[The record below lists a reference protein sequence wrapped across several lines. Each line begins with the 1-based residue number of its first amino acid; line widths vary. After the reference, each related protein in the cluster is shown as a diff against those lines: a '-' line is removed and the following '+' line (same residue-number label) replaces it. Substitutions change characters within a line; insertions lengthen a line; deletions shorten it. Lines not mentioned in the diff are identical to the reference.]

1 MKSFLHLTAA
11 HILAESGEQLRKT
24 LIILPNRTGIHFF
37 RKALAEEAGKT
48 IWAPECLT
56 PGMHMENVS
65 GSVTGNRIRLAAE
78 LHRVY
83 GQILQRE
90 PEPFEKFFP
99 WAELLLN
106 DFDDIDKYLAD
117 ARVLYANLSGLQEI
131 KERFQYLTEE
141 QIALIRRF
149 WRAYELPGITEPK
162 ARFLR
167 IWERLQDV
175 YSAYRESLLSKGFGY
190 EGLLHRT
197 AVENTGTLM
206 TGLHDYKAAY
216 VIGFNRLNACE
227 KVFFNTLRETIPT
240 NFFYDVHPMAAED
253 ELHEGGHFF
262 RETSSLFPGTVF
274 PEEEN
279 KTKPQ
284 IKLVQVTGQTT
295 AVKLAAEEIQHALRS
310 GIPERQM
317 LLMLP
322 DEKQLGPLLYSLPE
336 ELNEINITSGL
347 SLGETPVIALLKGL
361 YHLRKF
367 AREKN
372 ENGYFRVSDVL
383 LLLNHPYLNFGHE
396 TENRRLAA
404 TLIKE
409 NRIRP
414 ERKQL
419 MIHPL
424 AIILFTL
431 PSENTFTAYVEQV
444 FHTILQE
451 AETMNDY
458 ERIVL
463 EFTVD
468 TLRSV
473 KQISEEEAL
482 PAEDGAA
489 LRLLLNVLRSAR
501 IPFESDPLNG
511 MQVMGPL
518 ETRNLDFREVYI
530 PAMTDDQFPGSGNPQ
545 TYIPFTLRKAFGL
558 PLPEDR
564 AAELC
569 HIFFRLFRRSEKI
582 FLYYNTASGSM
593 ATGEPSRFIL
603 RLLTETDYY
612 QTLDQKIHSEKVTF
626 IHSEPITVTK
636 EGKTA
641 EALKAYVGENP
652 KPLYPTALN
661 TFLYCGLRF
670 YFRYLAGLKEPD
682 EISETADHA
691 DFGNMFHQIM
701 EQAYT
706 PFLNREI
713 TADDLDRL
721 ETRFDLLALPVFKKQ
736 YGYRDDESFEYEGE
750 ALLHREVLRKYYQ
763 GVLARDREM
772 APFFIRGLELEGES
786 MMMSFSFKTNGQTLT
801 VKLAGKIDRVD
812 EKEGVTRILDYKT
825 GADELKYTDLH
836 ALFDSSLKK
845 RNKAA
850 FQTWLYGIIYGHAH
864 RKTGIL
870 QAGVI
875 SVKKLFGEVDAD
887 PILKKKED
895 PTKRNSPYTRVN
907 NLHDES
913 DAFGELLGS
922 LMGELFDVGKNFTQ
936 TEDAERC
943 RTCPY
948 NGICKR

>member
-1 MKSFLHLTAA
+1 LVL
-11 HILAESGEQLRKT
+11 
-24 LIILPNRTGIHFF
+24 LPNRTGIHFF

-65 GSVTGNRIRLAAE
+65 GLVAGNRIRLAAE

-149 WRAYELPGITEPK
+149 WQAYELPGITEPK

-175 YSAYRESLLSKGFGY
+175 YSAYRESLISKGFGY

-197 AVENTGTLM
+197 AVENRGTLM
-206 TGLHDYKAAY
+206 NGLHEYKAAY

-227 KVFFNTLRETIPT
+227 KVFFKTLRETIPT
-240 NFFYDVHPMAAED
+240 AFFYDVHPMAAAD
-253 ELHEGGHFF
+253 ELHEGGRFF
-262 RETSSLFPGTVF
+262 RETAALFPGTLLPV
-274 PEEEN
+274 EES
-279 KTKPQ
+279 KTKPEV
-284 IKLVQVTGQTT
+284 KLIQVTGQTT
-295 AVKLAAEEIQHALRS
+295 AVKLAAGEIQNALRS
-310 GIPERQM
+310 GISERQI

-383 LLLNHPYLNFGHE
+383 LLLNHPYLNFRHE
-396 TENRRLAA
+396 TENRKLAA
-404 TLIKE
+404 DLIKE

-424 AIILFTL
+424 AMVLFAL
-431 PSENTFTAYVEQV
+431 PSESTFTAYVEQV
-444 FHTILQE
+444 FLAILEE

-463 EFTVD
+463 AFTAD
-468 TLRSV
+468 NIRSV

-482 PAEDGAA
+482 PAEDGSA

-511 MQVMGPL
+511 MQIMGPL
-518 ETRNLDFREVYI
+518 ETRNLDFSQVFI
-530 PAMTDDQFPGSGNPQ
+530 PAMTDDQFPGSGNTQ
-545 TYIPFTLRKAFGL
+545 TYIPYTLRKAFGL

-569 HIFFRLFRRSEKI
+569 HIFFRLFQRSEKI
-582 FLYYNTASGSM
+582 FLYYNTASGAM
-593 ATGEPSRFIL
+593 TTGEPSRFIL
-603 RLLTETDYY
+603 RLLAEAEYY
-612 QTLDQKIHSEKVTF
+612 QTLDQKILSENVSF
-626 IHSEPITVTK
+626 IHSEPITVKK
-636 EGKTA
+636 EGKAA
-641 EALKAYVGENP
+641 EALKAFVGENP
-652 KPLYPTALN
+652 RALYPTALN
-661 TFLYCGLRF
+661 TYLSCGLRF

-701 EQAYT
+701 EHAYA
-706 PFLNREI
+706 PFVDREI
-713 TADDLDRL
+713 TAADLAGI
-721 ETRFDLLALPVFKKQ
+721 EAQFDQLALPVFKKQ
-736 YGYRDDESFEYEGE
+736 YGYRDHESFEYEGE
-750 ALLHREVLRKYYQ
+750 ALLHREVLRKYFQ

-772 APFFIRGLELEGES
+772 APFFIRGLELEGEY
-786 MMMSFSFKTNGQTLT
+786 MMMPLTFESAGKTFTAM
-801 VKLAGKIDRVD
+801 LAGKIDRVD
-812 EKEGVTRILDYKT
+812 EKDGVTRILDYKT
-825 GADELKYTDLH
+825 GADEMKYTDLPS
-836 ALFDSSLKK
+836 LFDGLLKK

-850 FQTWLYGIIYGHAH
+850 FQTWLYGLIYGHNHKKAA
-864 RKTGIL
+864 IL

-875 SVKKLFGEVDAD
+875 SVKKLFGEEDAD

-895 PTKRNSPYTRVN
+895 PAKRNSTYRRVN
-907 NLHDES
+907 NLHDEAE
-913 DAFGELLGS
+913 DFEELLRKLLGD
-922 LMGELFDVGKNFTQ
+922 LFDENKDFAQ
-936 TEDAERC
+936 TEDTERC

>member
-1 MKSFLHLTAA
+1 MKPFLHLTAA
-11 HILAESGEQLRKT
+11 RILAESGQDLRKT
-24 LIILPNRTGIHFF
+24 LVLLPNRTGIHFF

-65 GSVTGNRIRLAAE
+65 GLVTGNRIRLAAE

-131 KERFQYLTEE
+131 KERFQYLSEE

-175 YSAYRESLLSKGFGY
+175 YSAYRESLLAKGFGY

-206 TGLHDYKAAY
+206 NGLHEFKAAY

-227 KVFFNTLRETIPT
+227 KAFFKTLRETIST
-240 NFFYDVHPMAAED
+240 TFFYDVHPMAAAD
-253 ELHEGGHFF
+253 ELHEGGRFF
-262 RETSSLFPGTVF
+262 RETTALFPGTELPV
-274 PEEEN
+274 EEN
-279 KTKPQ
+279 RIKPE

-295 AVKLAAEEIQHALRS
+295 AVKLAAGEIQEALHS
-310 GIPERQM
+310 GTPENKL

-322 DEKQLGPLLYSLPE
+322 DEKQLGPLLYSLPG
-336 ELNEINITSGL
+336 ELNEINITSGM

-367 AREKN
+367 ARQKN
-372 ENGYFRVSDVL
+372 GNTYFRVSDVL
-383 LLLNHPYLNFGHE
+383 LMLNHPYLNFKYE
-396 TENRRLAA
+396 TANRKLAA

-414 ERKQL
+414 ERNQL
-419 MIHPL
+419 VIHPL
-424 AIILFTL
+424 ATVLFLL

-444 FHTILQE
+444 FLAILSE
-451 AETMNDY
+451 TETMSDY

-463 EFTVD
+463 EFTAD

-473 KQISEEEAL
+473 KQISEEEGL

-511 MQVMGPL
+511 MQIMGPL
-518 ETRNLDFREVYI
+518 ETRNLDFHQVFI
-530 PAMTDDQFPGSGNPQ
+530 PAMTDDQFPGGGNPQ

-569 HIFFRLFRRSEKI
+569 HIFFRLFQRSEKI
-582 FLYYNTASGSM
+582 FLYYNTASGAM
-593 ATGEPSRFIL
+593 TTGEPSRFIL
-603 RLLTETDYY
+603 RLLAETGYY
-612 QTLDQKIHSEKVTF
+612 QNLNQKIQSEKMSF
-626 IHSEPITVTK
+626 IHSEPISIKK

-641 EALKAYVGENP
+641 EALMAFVGENP
-652 KPLYPTALN
+652 RPLYPTALN
-661 TFLYCGLRF
+661 TYLYCGLRF

-682 EISETADHA
+682 EISETADQA

-701 EQAYT
+701 EHAYK
-706 PFLNREI
+706 PFLDREI
-713 TADDLDRL
+713 TAADLAGI
-721 ETRFDLLALPVFKKQ
+721 EAQFDQLALPVFKKQ
-736 YGYRDDESFEYEGE
+736 YGYRDHESFHYEGE
-750 ALLHREVLRKYYQ
+750 ALLHREVLRKYFQ
-763 GVLARDREM
+763 GVLARDGEM
-772 APFFIRGLELEGES
+772 APFFIRGLELDGET
-786 MMMSFSFKTNGQTLT
+786 MMMPLAFESAGKTLLAL
-801 VKLAGKIDRVD
+801 LAGKIDRVD
-812 EKEGVTRILDYKT
+812 EKDGVTRILDYKT
-825 GADELKYTDLH
+825 GADEMKYTDL
-836 ALFDSSLKK
+836 ASLFDGSLKK

-850 FQTWLYGIIYGHAH
+850 FQTWLYGLIYGHAH
-864 RKTGIL
+864 AEASTL

-875 SVKKLFGEVDAD
+875 SVKKLFGEEDAD

-895 PTKRNSPYTRVN
+895 PTKRNSGYKRVS
-907 NLHDES
+907 NLHEEA
-913 DAFGELLGS
+913 DAFWKLLRNLLS
-922 LMGELFDVGKNFTQ
+922 ELFDKNKDFTQ
-936 TEDAERC
+936 TEDTERC

-948 NGICKR
+948 LGICKR

>member
-11 HILAESGEQLRKT
+11 HILTESGEHLRKT
-24 LIILPNRTGIHFF
+24 LVLLPNRTGIHFF

-56 PGMHMENVS
+56 PGMHMEKVS
-65 GSVTGNRIRLAAE
+65 GLITGNRIRLAAE

-141 QIALIRRF
+141 QVALIRRF

-197 AVENTGTLM
+197 AIENTGTLM
-206 TGLHDYKAAY
+206 NGLDEFTAAY
-216 VIGFNRLNACE
+216 VIGFNRLNTCE
-227 KVFFNTLRETIPT
+227 KVFFKTLRETIPT
-240 NFFYDVHPMAAED
+240 RFFYDVHPLAAED
-253 ELHEGGHFF
+253 ELHEGGRFF
-262 RETSSLFPGTVF
+262 RETSTLFPGTVF

-279 KTKPQ
+279 KAKPQ

-336 ELNEINITSGL
+336 ELSEINITSGL

-361 YHLRKF
+361 FQLRKF
-367 AREKN
+367 AREKKGN
-372 ENGYFRVSDVL
+372 SYFRVSDVL

-396 TENRRLAA
+396 NENRQLAA

-419 MIHPL
+419 MIHPF
-424 AIILFTL
+424 ATILFAL
-431 PSENTFTAYVEQV
+431 PSENTFIAYVEQV
-444 FHTILQE
+444 FHAILQE
-451 AETMNDY
+451 AETMNEY

-463 EFTVD
+463 EFTAD
-468 TLRSV
+468 TLGSV

-511 MQVMGPL
+511 MQIMGPL
-518 ETRNLDFREVYI
+518 ETRNLDFRTVLI

-569 HIFFRLFRRSEKI
+569 HIFFRLFRRSENI
-582 FLYYNTASGSM
+582 FLYFNTASGSM
-593 ATGEPSRFIL
+593 TTGEPSRFIL
-603 RLLTETDYY
+603 RLLAETDYC
-612 QTLDQKIHSEKVTF
+612 QTLDQKIHSEKVIF
-626 IHSEPITVTK
+626 MHSEPITIKK

-641 EALKAYVGENP
+641 EALKKFVGENP

-661 TFLYCGLRF
+661 TYLYCGLRF

-713 TADDLDRL
+713 TEDDLNHLEHQFDR
-721 ETRFDLLALPVFKKQ
+721 LALPVFKKQ
-736 YGYRDDESFEYEGE
+736 YGYRDDEVFEYEGE

-786 MMMSFSFKTNGQTLT
+786 MMMPLTFESSGKTLRA
-801 VKLAGKIDRVD
+801 VLAGKIDRVD
-812 EKEGVTRILDYKT
+812 EKDGVTRILDYKT
-825 GADELKYTDLH
+825 GADEMKYTDLPS
-836 ALFDSSLKK
+836 LFDGSLKK

-850 FQTWLYGIIYGHAH
+850 FQTWLYGLIYGYSQS
-864 RKTGIL
+864 KTGIL

-875 SVKKLFGEVDAD
+875 SVKKLFGEEDAD

-895 PTKRNSPYTRVN
+895 PTRRNSGYKRVN
-907 NLHDES
+907 NLRDES
-913 DAFGELLGS
+913 SAFEDLLRH
-922 LMGELFDVGKNFTQ
+922 LLNEMFDEQKNFTQ

-943 RTCPY
+943 GTCPY